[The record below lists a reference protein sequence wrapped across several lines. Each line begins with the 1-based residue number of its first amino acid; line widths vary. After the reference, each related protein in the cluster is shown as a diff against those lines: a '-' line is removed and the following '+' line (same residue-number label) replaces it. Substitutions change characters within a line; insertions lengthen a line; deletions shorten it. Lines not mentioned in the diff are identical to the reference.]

1 MASVYLNEANLR
13 VCPTPSYDPALDP
26 NNTQPDYGGNG
37 VPIQMA
43 QCKKDPIKDMIN
55 EFKKFI
61 GTVGAFLSIPGQL
74 RQEIFASAG
83 ILKEIA
89 GGLVAGLMNALTKK
103 LKKVIEEG
111 VIAFLAATGGLGL
124 PKLIAL
130 IPAMSALEKG
140 LVCAMNKIIN
150 GLFDTIVDMLASS
163 VMNVANFATCAAE
176 QFAGG
181 LINNI
186 IDQITGLVEPLLR
199 PLELIISGSFKI
211 LDFLMG
217 AVNAIEAI
225 GSFLQC
231 NEEGQP
237 CPAVDGYLIGGDW
250 FKGAAADVA
259 SVFDQANVAR
269 KGRKALEGLAD
280 KVGEW
285 KILGTKVSD
294 AQGSVGG
301 CNTDDPFECGAPT
314 VSIFGGG
321 GSGAA
326 GKVLLGNFVEN
337 TAGLS
342 DVVGQ
347 VGSVVGVDLL
357 SGGSGYQ
364 TVPFVSITDS
374 CGLGY
379 GGYAR
384 ATINGKGEVESIFVV
399 SSGKNYPVPPEQQ
412 EPLGITGATIENP
425 GSGYKD
431 GDTIDGFDL
440 TIDNGRI
447 TKAVINRV
455 TRVDQPL
462 SLLKVNSRT
471 GRNAVIR
478 PIINTLPVVEKKLQE
493 VIDCVN

>member
-1 MASVYLNEANLR
+1 MAYFPENRLR
-13 VCPTPSYDPALDP
+13 VCPIPEYDPQYDP
-26 NNTQPDYGGNG
+26 NQTQGDYEGNALPL
-37 VPIQMA
+37 VMA
-43 QCKKDPIKDMIN
+43 QCKKDPIKDMTN

-83 ILKEIA
+83 IIKEIA
-89 GGLVAGLMNALTKK
+89 GGLVAGLMNALQKK

-130 IPAMSALEKG
+130 IPAVSALEKG
-140 LVCAMNKIIN
+140 IICAMNNIIN
-150 GLFDTIVDMLASS
+150 GLFDTVVDMLASS

-176 QFAGG
+176 QFTGA

-186 IDQITGLVEPLLR
+186 IDKITDAIEPLLG
-199 PLELIISGSFKI
+199 PLELVISGAFKI

-217 AVNAIEAI
+217 AVNIVDAI
-225 GSFLQC
+225 GGLLQC

-237 CPAVDGYLIGGDW
+237 CPAVDGYTIGGDW
-250 FKGAAADVA
+250 FKGTAPDVA
-259 SVFDQANVAR
+259 SIFAQANVAR
-269 KGRKALEGLAD
+269 KGRQALEGLAGQ
-280 KVGEW
+280 VGEW
-285 KILGTKVSD
+285 EILGTKVSD
-294 AQGSVGG
+294 AQGSAGG
-301 CNTDDPFECGAPT
+301 CNTGDPFECGAPT

-321 GSGAA
+321 GAGAA

-337 TAGLS
+337 TKGLS
-342 DVVGQ
+342 DVVSS

-384 ATINGKGEVESIFVV
+384 AIINGKGEVDSIFVV
-399 SSGKNYPVPPEQQ
+399 SSGRNYPVPSEEQ
-412 EPLGITGATIENP
+412 EPLGITGAVIENP
-425 GSGYKD
+425 GSGYRD
-431 GDTIDGFDL
+431 GDTIDGFDV
-440 TIDNGRI
+440 TIENGRI
-447 TKAVINRV
+447 TKATINRV
-455 TRVDQPL
+455 TRVNQPL
-462 SLLKVNSRT
+462 TLLPVNSRT

-478 PIINTLPVVEKKLQE
+478 PIINTLPVVEKKLQQ

>member
-1 MASVYLNEANLR
+1 MAYFPENRLR
-13 VCPTPSYDPALDP
+13 VCPIPEYDPQYDP
-26 NNTQPDYGGNG
+26 NQTQGDYEGNALPL
-37 VPIQMA
+37 VMA
-43 QCKKDPIKDMIN
+43 QCKKDPIKDMTN

-83 ILKEIA
+83 IIKEIA
-89 GGLVAGLMNALTKK
+89 GGLVAGLMNALQKK

-130 IPAMSALEKG
+130 IPAVNALEKG
-140 LVCAMNKIIN
+140 IICAMNNIIN
-150 GLFDTIVDMLASS
+150 GLFDTVVDMLASS

-176 QFAGG
+176 QFTGA

-186 IDQITGLVEPLLR
+186 IDKITDAIEPLLG
-199 PLELIISGSFKI
+199 PLELVISGAFKI

-217 AVNAIEAI
+217 AVNIVDAI
-225 GSFLQC
+225 GGLLQC

-237 CPAVDGYLIGGDW
+237 CPAVDGYTIGGDW
-250 FKGAAADVA
+250 FKGTAPDVA
-259 SVFDQANVAR
+259 SIFAQANVAR
-269 KGRKALEGLAD
+269 KGRQALEGLAGQ
-280 KVGEW
+280 VGEW
-285 KILGTKVSD
+285 EILGTKVSD
-294 AQGSVGG
+294 AQGSAGG
-301 CNTDDPFECGAPT
+301 CNTGDPFECGAPT

-337 TAGLS
+337 TKGLS
-342 DVVGQ
+342 DVVSS

-384 ATINGKGEVESIFVV
+384 AIINGKGEVDSIFVV
-399 SSGKNYPVPPEQQ
+399 SSGRNYPVPSEEQ
-412 EPLGITGATIENP
+412 EPLGITGAVIENP
-425 GSGYKD
+425 GSGYRD
-431 GDTIDGFDL
+431 GDTIDGFDV
-440 TIDNGRI
+440 TIENGRI
-447 TKAVINRV
+447 TKATINRV
-455 TRVDQPL
+455 TRVNQPL
-462 SLLKVNSRT
+462 TLLPVNSRT

>member
-1 MASVYLNEANLR
+1 MAYFPENRLR
-13 VCPTPSYDPALDP
+13 VCPIPEYDPQYDP
-26 NNTQPDYGGNG
+26 NQTQGDYEGNALPL
-37 VPIQMA
+37 VMA
-43 QCKKDPIKDMIN
+43 QCKKDPIKDMTN

-83 ILKEIA
+83 IIKEIA
-89 GGLVAGLMNALTKK
+89 GGLVAGLMNALQKK

-130 IPAMSALEKG
+130 IPAVSALEKG
-140 LVCAMNKIIN
+140 IICAMNNIIS
-150 GLFDTIVDMLASS
+150 GLFDTVVDMLASS

-176 QFAGG
+176 QFTGA

-186 IDQITGLVEPLLR
+186 IDKITDAVEPLLG
-199 PLELIISGSFKI
+199 PLELIISGAFNI

-217 AVNAIEAI
+217 AVNIVDAI
-225 GSFLQC
+225 GGLLQC
-231 NEEGQP
+231 NEEGQS
-237 CPAVDGYLIGGDW
+237 CPAVDGYTIGGDW
-250 FKGAAADVA
+250 FKGTAPDVA
-259 SVFDQANVAR
+259 SIFAQANVAR
-269 KGRKALEGLAD
+269 KGRQALEGLAGQ
-280 KVGEW
+280 VGEW
-285 KILGTKVSD
+285 EILGTKVSD

-301 CNTDDPFECGAPT
+301 CNTGDPFECGAPT

-321 GSGAA
+321 GAGAA

-337 TAGLS
+337 TKGLS
-342 DVVGQ
+342 DVVSS

-384 ATINGKGEVESIFVV
+384 AIINGKGEVDSIFVV
-399 SSGKNYPVPPEQQ
+399 SSGRNYPVPAGEQ
-412 EPLGITGATIENP
+412 EPLGITGAVIENP
-425 GSGYKD
+425 GSGYRD
-431 GDTIDGFDL
+431 GDTIDGFDV
-440 TIDNGRI
+440 TIENGRI
-447 TKAVINRV
+447 TKVAINRV
-455 TRVDQPL
+455 IRVDQPL
-462 SLLKVNSRT
+462 TLLPVNSRT